1 MLTSTIWDQVLSRIE
16 AQVGKHS
23 FSTWFKPTS
32 LLLDG
37 GSSLRIRVP
46 NLLFVEWLPKHYS
59 VVLAEALRDV
69 GRGDVRLVF
78 VPDGAG
84 AAEEARGSAIGFAA
98 TPEVEERFVDAPGTA
113 RDRRRGNRGRPQ
125 RAGSLIPRYT
135 FDSFIV
141 GPSNQFANAACRA
154 VAETPSR
161 SYNPLFIHGG
171 VGLGKTHLM
180 HAIGHYVV
188 QHHPGLALTYISSE
202 RFMNE
207 MINAVRFDRILD
219 FRSRYRSVDVLLVD
233 DIQFVSGKEG
243 TQNEFF
249 HTFNALHDA
258 QKQIVISSDRPPHEI
273 PALEERLRSRFEWGL
288 IADINPPDIETKA
301 AILKKKAEGEA
312 VPLPDNV
319 AMYMASRIKTNIRE
333 LEGSLIRLIAYASLT
348 SKPLTIELAQDVL
361 KNVLDHEEKA
371 VTIEQIQKF
380 VADYYQLKLTE
391 LKSRNNSKSVA
402 MPRQVAMYL
411 CKSLT
416 HASLAGDRPQFR
428 RQTSLDG
435 DSFHQEGRGDAKEKR
450 RFRQTGHKS
459 HGIVQVGLPW
469 TRVSRAIAAKPR
481 LEGFCTGWL
490 CMNCGACGWGER
502 PLGSP
507 PEHTPVT
514 HRKMHSLN
522 S

>member
-1 MLTSTIWDQVLSRIE
+1 MPSATIWDQVLSRIE
-16 AQVGKHS
+16 DQVGRHS

-32 LLLDG
+32 LLSDG
-37 GSSLRIRVP
+37 GQTLSIRVP
-46 NLLFVEWLPKHYS
+46 NLLFVEWLPRHYS
-59 VVLAEALRDV
+59 VVLAEAMREV
-69 GRGDVRLVF
+69 GRPDAKLVF
-78 VPDGAG
+78 VPDAAAGAG
-84 AAEEARGSAIGFAA
+84 RSAVAGW
-98 TPEVEERFVDAPGTA
+98 TEAPGA
-113 RDRRRGNRGRPQ
+113 PEAPPPQ
-125 RAGSLIPRYT
+125 VMVTNSEPEPVRAGSLIPRYT
-135 FDSFIV
+135 FDTFIV
-141 GPSNQFANAACRA
+141 GPSNQFAHAACRA

-188 QHHPGLALTYISSE
+188 QHHPGLVLTYISSE

-288 IADINPPDIETKA
+288 IADIQSPDLETKV

-312 VPLPDNV
+312 LQLPDHV
-319 AMYMASRIKTNIRE
+319 AMYMATRIKSNIRE

-348 SKPLTIELAQDVL
+348 GKPLTIELAQDVL
-361 KNVLDHEEKA
+361 RNVIDHDEKA

-380 VADYYQLKLTE
+380 VADYYQMKPSE
-391 LKSRNNSKSVA
+391 IRARNNSKSVA
-402 MPRQVAMYL
+402 MPRQIAMYL
-411 CKSLT
+411 CKALT
-416 HASLAGDRPQFR
+416 HASLPEIGRSFGGKHHSTVIHSIKKIEELRKNKPEFDHQVKNLLEQF
-428 RQTSLDG
+428 
-435 DSFHQEGRGDAKEKR
+435 K
-450 RFRQTGHKS
+450 
-459 HGIVQVGLPW
+459 
-469 TRVSRAIAAKPR
+469 
-481 LEGFCTGWL
+481 
-490 CMNCGACGWGER
+490 
-502 PLGSP
+502 
-507 PEHTPVT
+507 
-514 HRKMHSLN
+514 
-522 S
+522 

>member
-1 MLTSTIWDQVLSRIE
+1 MSTTTIWDQVLRRIE
-16 AQVGKHS
+16 EQVGKHTY
-23 FSTWFKPTS
+23 STWFKPTS

-37 GSSLRIRVP
+37 GSSLSIRVP
-46 NLLFVEWLPKHYS
+46 NLLFVDWLPKHYS
-59 VVLAEALRDV
+59 VVIAEALRDV
-69 GRGDVRLVF
+69 GRGEVQLVF
-78 VPDGAG
+78 VADGAETAAAANIQPPSIRTSPAPEFEEPAETG
-84 AAEEARGSAIGFAA
+84 APAEAGP
-98 TPEVEERFVDAPGTA
+98 T
-113 RDRRRGNRGRPQ
+113 
-125 RAGSLIPRYT
+125 RASSLIPRYT

-141 GPSNQFANAACRA
+141 GPSNQFAHAACRA

-180 HAIGHYVV
+180 HAIGHYVM

-288 IADINPPDIETKA
+288 IADINPPDLETKA

-312 VPLPDNV
+312 VPLPDSV
-319 AMYMASRIKTNIRE
+319 AMFMASRIKTNIRE

-348 SKPLTIELAQDVL
+348 AKPLTIELAQEVL

-371 VTIEQIQKF
+371 VTIDQIQRF
-380 VADYYQLKLTE
+380 VADYYHLKLSD
-391 LKSRNNSKSVA
+391 LKSKNNSKSVA

-416 HASLAGDRPQFR
+416 HASLPEIGR
-428 RQTSLDG
+428 
-435 DSFHQEGRGDAKEKR
+435 SFGGKHHSTVIHSIKKVEDMRK
-450 RFRQTGHKS
+450 KS
-459 HGIVQVGLPW
+459 GEFDKQVATL
-469 TRVSRAIAAKPR
+469 
-481 LEGFCTGWL
+481 LE
-490 CMNCGACGWGER
+490 
-502 PLGSP
+502 S
-507 PEHTPVT
+507 V
-514 HRKMHSLN
+514 K
-522 S
+522 

>member
-1 MLTSTIWDQVLSRIE
+1 MSSLTIWDQVLSRVE
-16 AQVGKHS
+16 DQVGKHS

-32 LLLDG
+32 LLADG
-37 GSSLRIRVP
+37 GHSLSIRVP

-69 GRGDVRLVF
+69 GRPDVKLTF
-78 VPDGAG
+78 VPDPAHSRDGG
-84 AAEEARGSAIGFAA
+84 KRSVSTPSPEFDRGPVEA
-98 TPEVEERFVDAPGTA
+98 GTA
-113 RDRRRGNRGRPQ
+113 PPPEAEDIVADLAPQ

-135 FDSFIV
+135 FDTFIV
-141 GPSNQFANAACRA
+141 GPSNQFAHAACRA

-188 QHHPGLALTYISSE
+188 QHHPGLVLTYISSE

-207 MINAVRFDRILD
+207 MINALRFDRILD

-288 IADINPPDIETKA
+288 IADIQSPDLETKA
-301 AILKKKAEGEA
+301 AILKKKAETEA
-312 VPLPDNV
+312 VHLPDSV
-319 AMYMASRIKTNIRE
+319 ATFIASRIKTNIRE

-348 SKPLTIELAQDVL
+348 SKALTIELAQEVL
-361 KNVLDHEEKA
+361 RNVLDHEEKA

-380 VADYYQLKLTE
+380 VAEYYHLKLTE

-416 HASLAGDRPQFR
+416 HASLPEIGRSFGGKHHSTVIHSIKKVDELRKKSADFDKQVA
-428 RQTSLDG
+428 SL
-435 DSFHQEGRGDAKEKR
+435 
-450 RFRQTGHKS
+450 
-459 HGIVQVGLPW
+459 
-469 TRVSRAIAAKPR
+469 
-481 LEGFCTGWL
+481 LE
-490 CMNCGACGWGER
+490 
-502 PLGSP
+502 S
-507 PEHTPVT
+507 V
-514 HRKMHSLN
+514 K
-522 S
+522 